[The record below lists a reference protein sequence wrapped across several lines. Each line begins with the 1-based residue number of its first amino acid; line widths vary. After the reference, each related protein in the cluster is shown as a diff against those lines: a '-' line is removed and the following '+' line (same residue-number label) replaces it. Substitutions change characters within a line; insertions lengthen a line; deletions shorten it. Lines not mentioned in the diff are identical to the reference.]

1 MDRLMM
7 RDQPLSQVSNA
18 SVQTAPS
25 VLQLLGLNPQAL
37 QVVQIEHTQVL
48 PKL

>member
-1 MDRLMM
+1 MM

-18 SVQTAPS
+18 SVQTAQIAPS